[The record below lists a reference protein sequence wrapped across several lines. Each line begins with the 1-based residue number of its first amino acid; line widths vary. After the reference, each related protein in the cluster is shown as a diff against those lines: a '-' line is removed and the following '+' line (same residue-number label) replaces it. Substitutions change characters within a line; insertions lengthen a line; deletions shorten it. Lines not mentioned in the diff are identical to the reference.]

1 MTSTPRDY
9 SVFAEFKFERKPV
22 GVKFLLLKP
31 EGIKRLDKSLFFCE
45 MFKEAQGGDPF
56 YVGKEDWQCVERL
69 LLGMEDPEPMLVSGF
84 FGEKV
89 GLFKEARANRKIY
102 QYLPKMLK
110 GSVNYVAFSP
120 IDQLPFDPDVLVVTA
135 SPSQAQMI
143 LRALGYSSGE
153 MYSSRGTPV
162 AACSWLYIYPV
173 ISGEL
178 NYTVT
183 GFSTGMKA
191 LQVLPEGLVL
201 ISIPWNKLPMIME
214 NLRDLNMGAAPRI
227 PSRDEHVER
236 VHRLFDEFR
245 QEISKR

>member
-1 MTSTPRDY
+1 MSSTPRDY
-9 SVFAEFKFERKPV
+9 TVFNEFKFERKPV
-22 GVKFLLLKP
+22 GVKFLLVKP
-31 EGIKRLDKSLFFCE
+31 EGIKRLDKGLFFCE
-45 MFKEAQGGDPF
+45 MFKEAQGGSLF

-120 IDQLPFDPDVLVVTA
+120 IEKLPFDPDVLIVTA

-214 NLRDLNMGAAPRI
+214 NLRDLNVGAAPQI
-227 PSRDEHVER
+227 IGRDDHVKR
-236 VHRLFDEFR
+236 VHKFFDEFR
-245 QEISKR
+245 KETAKG

>member
-1 MTSTPRDY
+1 MSSTPRDY
-9 SVFAEFKFERKPV
+9 SIFDKFNFERKPV
-22 GVKFLLLKP
+22 GVKFLLIKP
-31 EGIKRLDKSLFFCE
+31 EGIRRLDKTLFFCE
-45 MFKEAQGGDPF
+45 MFKEAQGREPF
-56 YVGKEDWQCVERL
+56 FVAKEDWQCVERL

-110 GSVNYVAFSP
+110 GSVNYVAFSS
-120 IDQLPFDPDVLVVTA
+120 IDKLPFDPDVLVVTA
-135 SPSQAQMI
+135 TPSQAQMI

-153 MYSSRGTPV
+153 MYSSKGTPV

-173 ISGEL
+173 LSGEL

-201 ISIPWNKLPMIME
+201 ISIPWTKLPMIIE
-214 NLRDLNMGAAPRI
+214 NLKDLNAGASQQVPN
-227 PSRDEHVER
+227 RDEHVKR
-236 VHRLFDEFR
+236 VHRLFEEFR
-245 QEISKR
+245 QETTKD